1 MSLPVE
7 FFKFG
12 SGMLEQKIANDEAK
26 VKRTYEMTKA
36 LMPLVLEKRE
46 EALERN
52 KAEIKNRE
60 TLSKFYTT
68 NEINLLAS
76 TNESIL
82 YSDKAYEDAQSIITA
97 FGGNDKFQSTAKDFT
112 EEVSTGNQEDLD
124 FYTKM
129 YTEDIA
135 TKLGIG
141 EAAVNFTTGRK
152 SNTIED
158 QQPVSTDTSVATT
171 EVTPAETTDEPMLR
185 QLAFQKEYN
194 QPFDEVPGMAYY
206 YKAYKDET
214 GSDPLK
220 DSVGFD
226 IWMVSD
232 APVDENG
239 KKRTVIGD
247 DGKERSITNREKIDN
262 FYLNFNSPSFDSEF
276 AIAKNAEEVAKEQEE
291 FGVVQTTAIQYQ
303 MAIQMAI
310 SQGNEQLADALAQQ
324 AEDEGID
331 LDI

>member
-1 MSLPVE
+1 MSYAAA
-7 FFKFG
+7 FG
-12 SGMLEQKIANDEAK
+12 SGFIEQGLEN
-26 VKRTYEMTKA
+26 KRLAAERQYDSLKA
-36 LMPLVLEKRE
+36 LMPLVLEKRD
-46 EALERN
+46 EALKKNE
-52 KAEIKNRE
+52 AEVENRE
-60 TLSKFYTT
+60 TLSKFYTQ

-76 TNESIL
+76 TNKNIL

-97 FGGNDKFQSTAKDFT
+97 FGGNDKFQLTAKDFT
-112 EEVSTGNQEDLD
+112 EEVNTGNQEDVD
-124 FYTKM
+124 RYTKM

-141 EAAVNFTTGRK
+141 EETVNITTGRK
-152 SNTIED
+152 SNTLED
-158 QQPVSTDTSVATT
+158 QQAAATDTPVETT

-226 IWMVSD
+226 IWMKSD

-239 KKRTVIGD
+239 EKRTVIGD
-247 DGKERSITNREKIDN
+247 DGKERSITNREKVDN

-276 AIAKNAEEVAKEQEE
+276 AIAKNAKEVAKEQEE
-291 FGVVQTTAIQYQ
+291 VGVVQTTALQYQ

-310 SQGNEQLADALAQQ
+310 SQGNQQLADALTQQ

>member
-1 MSLPVE
+1 MSYAAA
-7 FFKFG
+7 FG
-12 SGMLEQKIANDEAK
+12 SGLLEQGLEN
-26 VKRTYEMTKA
+26 KRLAAERQYDSLKA
-36 LMPLVLEKRE
+36 LMPLVLEKRD
-46 EALERN
+46 EALKKNE
-52 KAEIKNRE
+52 AEVENRE
-60 TLSKFYTT
+60 TLSKFYTQ

-112 EEVSTGNQEDLD
+112 EEVNTGNQEDVD
-124 FYTKM
+124 RYTKM

-141 EAAVNFTTGRK
+141 EETVNITTGRK
-152 SNTIED
+152 SNTLED
-158 QQPVSTDTSVATT
+158 QQAAATGTPVETT
-171 EVTPAETTDEPMLR
+171 EVTSAETTDEPMLR

-194 QPFDEVPGMAYY
+194 QPFDKVPGMAYY

-239 KKRTVIGD
+239 EKRTVIGD
-247 DGKERSITNREKIDN
+247 DGKERSITNREKVDN

-276 AIAKNAEEVAKEQEE
+276 AIAKNAKEVAKEQEE
-291 FGVVQTTAIQYQ
+291 VGVVQTTALQYQ

-310 SQGNEQLADALAQQ
+310 SQGNQQLADALTQQ

-331 LDI
+331 LNI

>member
-1 MSLPVE
+1 MSYLAA
-7 FFKFG
+7 FG
-12 SGMLEQKIANDEAK
+12 SGMLEQGLEN
-26 VKRTYEMTKA
+26 KRLAAERQYDSLKT
-36 LMPLVLEKRE
+36 LMPLVLEKRN
-46 EALERN
+46 EALKKNE
-52 KAEIKNRE
+52 AEIENRE
-60 TLSKFYTT
+60 TLSKFYTQ

-76 TNESIL
+76 TNKSIL

-97 FGGNDKFQSTAKDFT
+97 FGGNDKFQLTAKDFT
-112 EEVSTGNQEDLD
+112 EVVNTGNQEDVD
-124 FYTKM
+124 RYTKM

-141 EAAVNFTTGRK
+141 EETVNITTGRK

-158 QQPVSTDTSVATT
+158 QQAAATDTPVETT
-171 EVTPAETTDEPMLR
+171 GVTPAETTDEPMLR

-226 IWMVSD
+226 IWMKSD

-239 KKRTVIGD
+239 EKRTVIGD
-247 DGKERSITNREKIDN
+247 DGKERSITNREKVDN

-276 AIAKNAEEVAKEQEE
+276 AIAKNAEEVAREQGEA
-291 FGVVQTTAIQYQ
+291 GVVQTTALQYQ

-310 SQGNEQLADALAQQ
+310 SQGNQQLADALTQQ

-331 LDI
+331 LNI

>member
-1 MSLPVE
+1 MSYLAA
-7 FFKFG
+7 FG
-12 SGMLEQKIANDEAK
+12 SGMLEQGLEN
-26 VKRTYEMTKA
+26 KRLAAERQYDSLKT
-36 LMPLVLEKRE
+36 LMPLVLEKRN
-46 EALERN
+46 EALKKNE
-52 KAEIKNRE
+52 AEIENRE
-60 TLSKFYTT
+60 TLSKFYTQ

-76 TNESIL
+76 TNKNIL

-97 FGGNDKFQSTAKDFT
+97 FGGNDKFQLTAKDFT
-112 EEVSTGNQEDLD
+112 EEVNTGNQEDVD
-124 FYTKM
+124 RYTKM

-141 EAAVNFTTGRK
+141 EETVNITTGRK
-152 SNTIED
+152 SNTLED
-158 QQPVSTDTSVATT
+158 QQAAATGTPVETT
-171 EVTPAETTDEPMLR
+171 GVTPAETTDEPMLR

-232 APVDENG
+232 APVDENLE
-239 KKRTVIGD
+239 KRTVIGD
-247 DGKERSITNREKIDN
+247 DGKERSITNREKVDN

-276 AIAKNAEEVAKEQEE
+276 AIAKNAEEVAREQGEA
-291 FGVVQTTAIQYQ
+291 GVVQTTALQYQ

-310 SQGNEQLADALAQQ
+310 SQGNQQLADALTQQ

-331 LDI
+331 LNI

>member
-1 MSLPVE
+1 MALPTE
-7 FFKFG
+7 FFKFA
-12 SGMLEQKIANDEAK
+12 SGGLEQGLENQRLAAERQYDSL
-26 VKRTYEMTKA
+26 KA

-46 EALERN
+46 EALEKN
-52 KAEIKNRE
+52 KAEVENRE
-60 TLSKFYTT
+60 TLGKFYTQ

-76 TNESIL
+76 TNKNIL

-97 FGGNDKFQSTAKDFT
+97 FGGNDKFQLTAKDFT
-112 EEVSTGNQEDLD
+112 EEVNTGNQEDVD
-124 FYTKM
+124 YYTKM

-141 EAAVNFTTGRK
+141 ESTVNITTGRK
-152 SNTIED
+152 SNTLED
-158 QQPVSTDTSVATT
+158 QQAAATDTPVETT
-171 EVTPAETTDEPMLR
+171 GVTPAETTDEPMFR

-194 QPFDEVPGMAYY
+194 KPFDEIPEYEAH

-220 DSVGFD
+220 DSVGFG
-226 IWMVSD
+226 IWLKSD
-232 APVDENG
+232 APVDENLE
-239 KKRTVIGD
+239 KRTVIGD
-247 DGKERSITNREKIDN
+247 DGKERNMTNKEKIN
-262 FYLNFNSPSFDSEF
+262 IFYRDLNNPLYDAEF

-291 FGVVQTTAIQYQ
+291 AGLRQTTAIEYQ
-303 MAIQMAI
+303 LMIESAI
-310 SQGNEQLADALAQQ
+310 SQGNQQLADALTQQ

>member
-1 MSLPVE
+1 MSYLAA
-7 FFKFG
+7 FG
-12 SGMLEQKIANDEAK
+12 SGMLEQGLEN
-26 VKRTYEMTKA
+26 KRLAAERQYDSLKT
-36 LMPLVLEKRE
+36 LMPLVLEKRN
-46 EALERN
+46 EALKKNE
-52 KAEIKNRE
+52 AEVENRE
-60 TLSKFYTT
+60 TLSKFYTQ

-76 TNESIL
+76 TNKNIL

-97 FGGNDKFQSTAKDFT
+97 FGGNDKFQLTAKDFT
-112 EEVSTGNQEDLD
+112 EEVNTGNQEDVD
-124 FYTKM
+124 RYTKM

-141 EAAVNFTTGRK
+141 EETVNITTGRK
-152 SNTIED
+152 SNTLED
-158 QQPVSTDTSVATT
+158 QQAAATGTPVETT
-171 EVTPAETTDEPMLR
+171 EVTSAETTDEPMLR

-194 QPFDEVPGMAYY
+194 QPFDKVPGMAYY

-247 DGKERSITNREKIDN
+247 DGKERSITNREKVDN

-276 AIAKNAEEVAKEQEE
+276 AIAKNAKEVAKEQEE
-291 FGVVQTTAIQYQ
+291 VGVVQTTALQYQ

-310 SQGNEQLADALAQQ
+310 SQGNQQLADALTQQ

-331 LDI
+331 LNI